1 MTKFRSVLLLLMTAA
16 TAAAVF
22 GQAAIDLPAGVDITG
37 SYFPTRTQDSGLGT
51 AAGML
56 VDYGGIPVNEG
67 GRIYG
72 LTWPANRMTVREQQ
86 CMGYVP
92 PYMYIAPGN
101 YRFWEERDPTFQRL
115 NAIKSYAA
123 IAEGTRTIYLD
134 DRPHPPAYAEHTFP
148 GFATGK
154 FINGILAVHTTHMK
168 RGWIRANGIA
178 QSDQAEVNE
187 YFIRHGDLMTYFT
200 VTTDPVY
207 LSEPLSKTFPLQ
219 RSINAPT
226 GWLYACDDAEQ
237 ILSRKQDA
245 DIPQFMYGQNPYL
258 REYADRYAV
267 PFLGALG
274 GPETMYPEF
283 IAKAKTPAADAEA
296 RAKTLPVAGPPHT
309 SVAVNPNPN
318 DGEIHT
324 LHVRD
329 GIYMLVGDGANIAVQ
344 IGESGAFVVDTGSGK
359 LADKVVAAI
368 AKLTDKPIQFIANT
382 SFYPDHTGG
391 NVKVHLAGADLGLF
405 GRGAAAGE
413 AGARSATII
422 AHQNVQNR
430 MDGTP
435 TEGWPYDTFLGGR
448 RRKFFNGEGIDIVSQ
463 PNAVTDGNSIVY
475 FRRADVIVTGDIFM
489 TTQYPLIDTK
499 NGGSLQGELDA
510 LNYILNRTVY
520 EHDEDGGTMIIPGHG
535 YVCNEFEVSEY
546 KNMLIIIRDRVND
559 MIKKG
564 ATLAQVKAARLTAD
578 YDDRYGSNT
587 GPWTTDMFV
596 EAVYNSLKS
605 N

>member
-1 MTKFRSVLLLLMTAA
+1 MTNFRSIFLLLMTAA
-16 TAAAVF
+16 MAPAAF

-154 FINGILAVHTTHMK
+154 FVNGILAVHTTHMK

-178 QSDQAEVNE
+178 QSDQADVNE

-237 ILSRKQDA
+237 ILSRKQDT
-245 DIPQFMYGQNPYL
+245 DIPQFLYGQNPYPAGICGSIWCSVSWRAWRPGDDVSGVH
-258 REYADRYAV
+258 REDEN
-267 PFLGALG
+267 G
-274 GPETMYPEF
+274 GS
-283 IAKAKTPAADAEA
+283 TPKHWPGRGRQ
-296 RAKTLPVAGPPHT
+296 RAPPRT

-324 LHVRD
+324 LQVRD

-344 IGESGAFVVDTGSGK
+344 IGPSGAFVVDTGSGN

-382 SFYPDHTGG
+382 SFFPDHTGG
-391 NVKVHLAGADLGLF
+391 NIKVHLAGADLSLF

-430 MDGTP
+430 MGDTP
-435 TEGWPYDTFLGGR
+435 TEGWPYDTYLGGR
-448 RRKFFNGEGIDIVSQ
+448 RRKFFNGEGIDIIAE
-463 PNAVTDGNSIVY
+463 PNAVTDGDSIVY
-475 FRRADVIVTGDIFM
+475 FRRADVIVTGDIFT
-489 TTQYPLIDTK
+489 TTQYPLIDTQERRQPT
-499 NGGSLQGELDA
+499 GRTGRAEFHPEQ
-510 LNYILNRTVY
+510 NRLRT
-520 EHDEDGGTMIIPGHG
+520 
-535 YVCNEFEVSEY
+535 
-546 KNMLIIIRDRVND
+546 R
-559 MIKKG
+559 
-564 ATLAQVKAARLTAD
+564 
-578 YDDRYGSNT
+578 
-587 GPWTTDMFV
+587 
-596 EAVYNSLKS
+596 
-605 N
+605 